1 MNERLMKT
9 RFIIF
14 AAAVAALASCTKEPS
29 MVDNQTPE
37 GQKMSFTVVAEDTK
51 TVLAE
56 GKKTYWSGSE
66 SISIFAGTSNN
77 EFTAKLS
84 EPAASATFTGPAV
97 TADTYVALYPYN
109 ASATLSS
116 QVISTVIPASQV
128 AVKDTFDP
136 SSAILVGSSSDANM
150 KLTNVCSLLKIT
162 VPDGVTSI
170 EVEGNGTAI
179 AGNVSID
186 LANGNA
192 VSGATETKV
201 TLSKADASVFEKGS
215 YYVAV
220 APGTLNGVTVTLRDA
235 VNKKHMTRKVE
246 SSRTLKGNV
255 IYDMGE
261 FGVVTDVK
269 YLFDDAYSAH
279 THHWEPKELTITD
292 EKAASGSKSLKWV
305 YEAASGDSWNN
316 HFQIDFSGEGI
327 DWNNVPDPSKACLK
341 YKVYLTNDQSSDQ
354 GSLFYNSFSFK
365 DKGYEEDASQVKIS
379 RSGDSSPVSADKV
392 VAENRWTEITLPLND
407 AITAIKDG
415 KTLIGLRVKTWS
427 TENAGTIVYF
437 DDIRLEG
444 CGFETASDVWVNDDV
459 TPEPEPEDVTNIY
472 TDSFGI
478 GNIWTPEG
486 STPTL
491 TESTESP
498 ATGTNCLKW
507 VYGHTGTWNVCTISL
522 PDLDLKNVENTEG
535 ASLVFKFRVADDKG
549 PSGNW
554 VIFQPYFNT
563 NNGDV
568 IVHGFTGSRGV
579 GRSAAEANQF
589 DFIVN
594 DDQWHE
600 LTLPLSIS
608 IQSLKDKSALITGL
622 SFSNMGEVAN
632 AGTVIYFDD
641 IRLVGCGLNK

>member
-1 MNERLMKT
+1 MPEINSTYKWHIELIDDMRKIAS
-9 RFIIF
+9 FIFCVLCSMSIS
-14 AAAVAALASCTKEPS
+14 AAAP
-29 MVDNQTPE
+29 
-37 GQKMSFTVVAEDTK
+37 K
-51 TVLAE
+51 TH
-56 GKKTYWSGSE
+56 S
-66 SISIFAGTSNN
+66 
-77 EFTAKLS
+77 
-84 EPAASATFTGPAV
+84 
-97 TADTYVALYPYN
+97 
-109 ASATLSS
+109 LSS
-116 QVISTVIPASQV
+116 PDGKLTVEVSGN
-128 AVKDTFDP
+128 TF
-136 SSAILVGSSSDANM
+136 LVGSSSDANI

-201 TLSKADASVFEKGS
+201 TLSKADASVFEKGT

-235 VNKKHMTRKVE
+235 VNRKHMTRKVE

-269 YLFDDAYSAH
+269 YLFDDAYSAN
-279 THHWEPKELTITD
+279 THHWEPNELTITD
-292 EKAASGSKSLKWV
+292 EKAASGSQSLKWV

-327 DWNNVPDPSKACLK
+327 DWNNVSDPSKACLK
-341 YKVYLTNDQSSDQ
+341 YKVYLTNDQSPDQ

-365 DKGYEEDASQVKIS
+365 DKGFEEDASQVKIS

-407 AITAIKDG
+407 VITAIKDG

-444 CGFETASDVWVNDDV
+444 CGFETAGDVWVNDDV
-459 TPEPEPEDVTNIY
+459 TPEPEDVTDIY
-472 TDSFGI
+472 TDSFNI
-478 GNIWTPEG
+478 GFIWT
-486 STPTL
+486 SNTL

-507 VYGHTGTWNVCTISL
+507 VYGHTGTWNACTISL
-522 PDLDLKNVENTEG
+522 PELDLKNVENMEG

-549 PSGNW
+549 PSENW
-554 VIFQPYFNT
+554 VIFQPYFT
-563 NNGDV
+563 TDNGDV
-568 IVHGFTGSRGV
+568 IVHGFENSRGV
-579 GRSAAEANQF
+579 GRSVAAENQF

-600 LTLPLSIS
+600 LTLPLSIA

-622 SFSNMGEVAN
+622 CFSNMNEGAN
-632 AGTVIYFDD
+632 EGTVIYFDD

>member
-1 MNERLMKT
+1 MRKIAS
-9 RFIIF
+9 FIFCVLCSMSIS
-14 AAAVAALASCTKEPS
+14 AAAP
-29 MVDNQTPE
+29 
-37 GQKMSFTVVAEDTK
+37 K
-51 TVLAE
+51 TH
-56 GKKTYWSGSE
+56 S
-66 SISIFAGTSNN
+66 
-77 EFTAKLS
+77 
-84 EPAASATFTGPAV
+84 
-97 TADTYVALYPYN
+97 
-109 ASATLSS
+109 LSS
-116 QVISTVIPASQV
+116 PDGKLTVEVSGN
-128 AVKDTFDP
+128 TF
-136 SSAILVGSSSDANM
+136 LVGSSSDANI

-201 TLSKADASVFEKGS
+201 TLSKADASVFEKGT

-235 VNKKHMTRKVE
+235 VNRKHMTRKVE

-269 YLFDDAYSAH
+269 YL
-279 THHWEPKELTITD
+279 
-292 EKAASGSKSLKWV
+292 
-305 YEAASGDSWNN
+305 
-316 HFQIDFSGEGI
+316 
-327 DWNNVPDPSKACLK
+327 
-341 YKVYLTNDQSSDQ
+341 
-354 GSLFYNSFSFK
+354 
-365 DKGYEEDASQVKIS
+365 
-379 RSGDSSPVSADKV
+379 
-392 VAENRWTEITLPLND
+392 
-407 AITAIKDG
+407 
-415 KTLIGLRVKTWS
+415 
-427 TENAGTIVYF
+427 
-437 DDIRLEG
+437 
-444 CGFETASDVWVNDDV
+444 
-459 TPEPEPEDVTNIY
+459 Y
-472 TDSFGI
+472 TDSFNLECNWI
-478 GNIWTPEG
+478 
-486 STPTL
+486 SDTL

-498 ATGTNCLKW
+498 ATGTKCLKW
-507 VYGHTGTWNVCTISL
+507 VYDHTGTWNSCTFSL
-522 PDLDLKNVENTEG
+522 PYLDLKNVENMEG

-563 NNGDV
+563 NDGDV
-568 IVHGFTGSRGV
+568 IVYGFTGSRGV

-622 SFSNMGEVAN
+622 SFSNMNEYATE
-632 AGTVIYFDD
+632 GTVIYFDD

>member
-1 MNERLMKT
+1 MPEINSTYKWHIELIDDMRKIAS
-9 RFIIF
+9 FIFCVLCSMSIS
-14 AAAVAALASCTKEPS
+14 AAAP
-29 MVDNQTPE
+29 
-37 GQKMSFTVVAEDTK
+37 K
-51 TVLAE
+51 TH
-56 GKKTYWSGSE
+56 S
-66 SISIFAGTSNN
+66 
-77 EFTAKLS
+77 
-84 EPAASATFTGPAV
+84 
-97 TADTYVALYPYN
+97 
-109 ASATLSS
+109 LSS
-116 QVISTVIPASQV
+116 PDGKLTVEVSGN
-128 AVKDTFDP
+128 TF
-136 SSAILVGSSSDANM
+136 LVGSSSDANI

-201 TLSKADASVFEKGS
+201 TLSKADASVFEKGT

-235 VNKKHMTRKVE
+235 VNKKHMSRKVE

-269 YLFDDAYSAH
+269 YLFDDAYSAN
-279 THHWEPKELTITD
+279 THHWEPNELTITD
-292 EKAASGSKSLKWV
+292 EKAASGSQSLKWV

-341 YKVYLTNDQSSDQ
+341 YKVYLTNDQSPDQ

-365 DKGYEEDASQVKIS
+365 DKGFEEDASQVKIS

-407 AITAIKDG
+407 VITAIKDG
-415 KTLIGLRVKTWS
+415 KTLIGLRAKTWS

-444 CGFETASDVWVNDDV
+444 CGFETAGDVWVNDDV
-459 TPEPEPEDVTNIY
+459 TPEPEDVTDIY
-472 TDSFGI
+472 TDSFNI
-478 GNIWTPEG
+478 GFIWT
-486 STPTL
+486 SNTL

-507 VYGHTGTWNVCTISL
+507 VYGHTGTWNACTISL
-522 PDLDLKNVENTEG
+522 PELDLKNVENMEG

-563 NNGDV
+563 NDGDV
-568 IVHGFTGSRGV
+568 IVYGFTGSRGV

-622 SFSNMGEVAN
+622 SFSNMNEYATE
-632 AGTVIYFDD
+632 GTVIYFDD

>member
-1 MNERLMKT
+1 MPEINSTYKWHIELIDDMRKIAS
-9 RFIIF
+9 FIFCVLCSMSIS
-14 AAAVAALASCTKEPS
+14 AAAP
-29 MVDNQTPE
+29 
-37 GQKMSFTVVAEDTK
+37 K
-51 TVLAE
+51 TH
-56 GKKTYWSGSE
+56 S
-66 SISIFAGTSNN
+66 
-77 EFTAKLS
+77 
-84 EPAASATFTGPAV
+84 
-97 TADTYVALYPYN
+97 
-109 ASATLSS
+109 LSS
-116 QVISTVIPASQV
+116 PDGKLTVEVSGN
-128 AVKDTFDP
+128 TF
-136 SSAILVGSSSDANM
+136 LVGSSSDANI

-201 TLSKADASVFEKGS
+201 TLSKADASVFEKGT

-235 VNKKHMTRKVE
+235 VNRKHMTRKVE

-269 YLFDDAYSAH
+269 YLFDDAYSAN
-279 THHWEPKELTITD
+279 THHWEPNELTITD
-292 EKAASGSKSLKWV
+292 EKAASGSQSLKWV

-327 DWNNVPDPSKACLK
+327 DWNNVSDPSKACLK
-341 YKVYLTNDQSSDQ
+341 YKVYLTNDQSPDQ

-365 DKGYEEDASQVKIS
+365 DKGFEEDASQVKIS

-407 AITAIKDG
+407 VITAIKDG

-444 CGFETASDVWVNDDV
+444 CGFETAGDVWVNDDV
-459 TPEPEPEDVTNIY
+459 TPEPEDVTDIY
-472 TDSFGI
+472 TDSFNI
-478 GNIWTPEG
+478 GFIWT
-486 STPTL
+486 SNTL

-507 VYGHTGTWNVCTISL
+507 VYGHTGTWNACTISL
-522 PDLDLKNVENTEG
+522 PELDLKNVENMEG

-563 NNGDV
+563 NDGDV
-568 IVHGFTGSRGV
+568 IVYGFTGSRGV

-622 SFSNMGEVAN
+622 SFSNMNEYATE
-632 AGTVIYFDD
+632 GTVIYFDD

>member
-1 MNERLMKT
+1 MKT

-29 MVDNQTPE
+29 MVENQTPE

-66 SISIFAGTSNN
+66 SISIFDGTSNN
-77 EFTAKLS
+77 EFTAELS
-84 EPAASATFTGPAV
+84 EPAASVTFTGTAA

-136 SSAILVGSSSDANM
+136 SSAILVGSSSDTNM

-186 LANGNA
+186 LENGNA

-201 TLSKADASVFEKGS
+201 TLSMADASVFEKGT

-269 YLFDDAYSAH
+269 YLFDDELCEGSSIYSDN
-279 THHWEPKELTITD
+279 TLFVSSDSP
-292 EKAASGSKSLKWV
+292 ASGSKCLKWV
-305 YEAASGDSWNN
+305 FDHDGTWNVATIALSNIDLKTVSNPSNAYLVYKFRLEVDNGPSAGWEIFRTYFNTTSAGDLQVGKRTVGRPVAESQNGADQFEYIVKDKDWHELRISLADAIETLVTNN
-316 HFQIDFSGEGI
+316 STITG
-327 DWNNVPDPSKACLK
+327 L
-341 YKVYLTNDQSSDQ
+341 
-354 GSLFYNSFSFK
+354 SFS
-365 DKGYEEDASQVKIS
+365 DMGHESNYQ
-379 RSGDSSPVSADKV
+379 
-392 VAENRWTEITLPLND
+392 
-407 AITAIKDG
+407 
-415 KTLIGLRVKTWS
+415 
-427 TENAGTIVYF
+427 GTTIYF

-444 CGFETASDVWVNDDV
+444 CGFKTASDVWVNDDI
-459 TPEPEPEDVTNIY
+459 TPEPEPEDVFYLFDDAWVGT
-472 TDSFGI
+472 
-478 GNIWTPEG
+478 W
-486 STPTL
+486 
-491 TESTESP
+491 SP
-498 ATGTNCLKW
+498 WDPNNGLSISDEQAASGTKSVKW
-507 VYGHTGTWNVCTISL
+507 VYQAQDYNGWKVHFVMDLRSLNIDWKSISD
-522 PDLDLKNVENTEG
+522 PSKAFLKYKVKMTVDNSPIGWYLYENTFMMNG
-535 ASLVFKFRVADDKG
+535 KDDVAKYQISRASNPNEVGEWRVLLNADWIELSIPLEQAINEVKAGTTFIG
-549 PSGNW
+549 PR
-554 VIFQPYFNT
+554 F
-563 NNGDV
+563 
-568 IVHGFTGSRGV
+568 
-579 GRSAAEANQF
+579 RSAETES
-589 DFIVN
+589 DGT
-594 DDQWHE
+594 
-600 LTLPLSIS
+600 TL
-608 IQSLKDKSALITGL
+608 
-622 SFSNMGEVAN
+622 
-632 AGTVIYFDD
+632 YFDD
-641 IRLVGCGLNK
+641 IRLVGCGQNK

>member
-1 MNERLMKT
+1 MPEINSTYKWHIELIDDMRKIAS
-9 RFIIF
+9 FIFCVLCSMSIS
-14 AAAVAALASCTKEPS
+14 AAAP
-29 MVDNQTPE
+29 
-37 GQKMSFTVVAEDTK
+37 K
-51 TVLAE
+51 TH
-56 GKKTYWSGSE
+56 S
-66 SISIFAGTSNN
+66 
-77 EFTAKLS
+77 
-84 EPAASATFTGPAV
+84 
-97 TADTYVALYPYN
+97 
-109 ASATLSS
+109 LSS
-116 QVISTVIPASQV
+116 PDGKLTVEVSGN
-128 AVKDTFDP
+128 TF
-136 SSAILVGSSSDANM
+136 LVGSSSDANI

-192 VSGATETKV
+192 VTGATETKV
-201 TLSKADASVFEKGS
+201 TLSKADASVFEKGT

-235 VNKKHMTRKVE
+235 VNRKHMTRKVE

-269 YLFDDAYSAH
+269 YLFDDAYSAN
-279 THHWEPKELTITD
+279 THHWEPNELTITD
-292 EKAASGSKSLKWV
+292 EKAASGSQSLKWV
-305 YEAASGDSWNN
+305 YEAASGDSWKN

-341 YKVYLTNDQSSDQ
+341 YKVYLTNDQSPDQ

-365 DKGYEEDASQVKIS
+365 DKGFEEDASQVKIS

-407 AITAIKDG
+407 VITAIKDG

-444 CGFETASDVWVNDDV
+444 CGFETAGDVWVNDDA
-459 TPEPEPEDVTNIY
+459 TPEPEPEDVKYLFDDDLFEGGSIY
-472 TDSFGI
+472 SNGEFFVSSD
-478 GNIWTPEG
+478 
-486 STPTL
+486 
-491 TESTESP
+491 SP

-507 VYGHTGTWNVCTISL
+507 VYGFTGTWNTCAISL
-522 PDLDLKNVENTEG
+522 PYLDLTNVENTEG

-554 VIFQPYFNT
+554 VIFQPYFT
-563 NNGDV
+563 TDIKVDV
-568 IVHGFTGSRGV
+568 KVHGFENSRGV
-579 GRSAAEANQF
+579 GRSVAAENQF

-600 LTLPLSIS
+600 LTLPLSIA

-622 SFSNMGEVAN
+622 AFSNMDEGAN
-632 AGTVIYFDD
+632 EGTVIYFDD

>member
-1 MNERLMKT
+1 MKT
-9 RFIIF
+9 RFF
-14 AAAVAALASCTKEPS
+14 AAVLFFAALASCTKEPS
-29 MVDNQTPE
+29 FNNPTTSPDGE
-37 GQKMSFTVVAEDTK
+37 LMSFTVQAIDTK

-56 GKKTYWSGSE
+56 SKKTYWYGSE
-66 SISIFAGTSNN
+66 SISIFTGTSNN
-77 EFTAKLS
+77 EFTAELS

-201 TLSKADASVFEKGS
+201 TLSKADASVFEKGT

-235 VNKKHMTRKVE
+235 VNKKHMSRKVE

-498 ATGTNCLKW
+498 ATGTNSLKW

-579 GRSAAEANQF
+579 GRSVADANF

-600 LTLPLSIS
+600 LTLPLSIA
-608 IQSLKDKSALITGL
+608 IQSLIDKSALITGL
-622 SFSNMGEVAN
+622 SFSNMNEGAN
-632 AGTVIYFDD
+632 EGTVIYFDD

>member
-1 MNERLMKT
+1 MKT
-9 RFIIF
+9 RFF
-14 AAAVAALASCTKEPS
+14 AAVLFFAALASCTKEPS
-29 MVDNQTPE
+29 FNNPTTSPDGE
-37 GQKMSFTVVAEDTK
+37 LMSFTVQAIDTK

-56 GKKTYWSGSE
+56 SKKTYWSGSE
-66 SISIFAGTSNN
+66 SISIFDGTSNKK
-77 EFTAKLS
+77 FTAELS
-84 EPAASATFTGPAV
+84 EPAASATFTGTAA

-150 KLTNVCSLLKIT
+150 NLTNVCSLLKIT

-201 TLSKADASVFEKGS
+201 TLSKADASVFEKGT

-269 YLFDDAYSAH
+269 YIYTDSFDMGK
-279 THHWEPKELTITD
+279 TWITEETLTEST
-292 EKAASGSKSLKWV
+292 ESPATGTKCLKWV
-305 YEAASGDSWNN
+305 YDHDGKWNVAVIGLSNIDLTTVSNPSNAYLVYKFRLEVDNGPSTGWEIFRTYFQTTAGD
-316 HFQIDFSGEGI
+316 
-327 DWNNVPDPSKACLK
+327 L
-341 YKVYLTNDQSSDQ
+341 
-354 GSLFYNSFSFK
+354 
-365 DKGYEEDASQVKIS
+365 QVGK
-379 RSGDSSPVSADKV
+379 RTVGRP
-392 VAENRWTEITLPLND
+392 VAESQGADQFEYIVKDNDWHELRISLAD
-407 AITAIKDG
+407 AIG
-415 KTLIGLRVKTWS
+415 TLVTKNSTITGLAFSDMGNEYNYK
-427 TENAGTIVYF
+427 GTTIYF

-444 CGFETASDVWVNDDV
+444 CGFETAGDVWVNDDA
-459 TPEPEPEDVTNIY
+459 TPEPEPEDVKYLFDDDLCEGGSIY
-472 TDSFGI
+472 SNGKFLVSSD
-478 GNIWTPEG
+478 
-486 STPTL
+486 
-491 TESTESP
+491 SP

-507 VYGHTGTWNVCTISL
+507 VYGFTGAWNTCAISL
-522 PDLDLKNVENTEG
+522 PELDLKNVENTEG

-554 VIFQPYFNT
+554 VIFQPYFT
-563 NNGDV
+563 TDNGDV
-568 IVHGFTGSRGV
+568 IVHGFENSRGV
-579 GRSAAEANQF
+579 GRSVAAENQF

-600 LTLPLSIS
+600 LTLPLSIA

-622 SFSNMGEVAN
+622 AFSSREEGAN
-632 AGTVIYFDD
+632 EGTVIYFDD

>member
-1 MNERLMKT
+1 MKT
-9 RFIIF
+9 RFF
-14 AAAVAALASCTKEPS
+14 AAVLFFAALASCTKEPS
-29 MVDNQTPE
+29 FNNPTTSPDGE
-37 GQKMSFTVVAEDTK
+37 LMSFTVQAIDTK

-56 GKKTYWSGSE
+56 SKKTYWSGSE
-66 SISIFAGTSNN
+66 SISIFDGTSNN

-84 EPAASATFTGPAV
+84 EPAASATFTGTAA

-116 QVISTVIPASQV
+116 QVISTVIPTSQV

-201 TLSKADASVFEKGS
+201 TLSKANASVFEKGT

-269 YLFDDAYSAH
+269 Y
-279 THHWEPKELTITD
+279 
-292 EKAASGSKSLKWV
+292 
-305 YEAASGDSWNN
+305 
-316 HFQIDFSGEGI
+316 
-327 DWNNVPDPSKACLK
+327 
-341 YKVYLTNDQSSDQ
+341 
-354 GSLFYNSFSFK
+354 
-365 DKGYEEDASQVKIS
+365 
-379 RSGDSSPVSADKV
+379 
-392 VAENRWTEITLPLND
+392 
-407 AITAIKDG
+407 
-415 KTLIGLRVKTWS
+415 
-427 TENAGTIVYF
+427 
-437 DDIRLEG
+437 
-444 CGFETASDVWVNDDV
+444 
-459 TPEPEPEDVTNIY
+459 IY
-472 TDSFGI
+472 TDSFDMGETWI
-478 GNIWTPEG
+478 TK
-486 STPTL
+486 TL

-498 ATGTNCLKW
+498 ATGTKCLKW
-507 VYGHTGTWNVCTISL
+507 VYDHTGTWNVAAIGLSNIDLKTVSNPSNAYLVYKFRLGVDNGPSTGWEIFRTYFTTTTNEDLQVGKRTVGRPVAERQSGADQFEYIVKDNDWHELRISL
-522 PDLDLKNVENTEG
+522 ADAIGTLVTKNNTITALAFSDMGHENNHIGTTIYFDDIRLVGCGFETAGDVWVNDDATPEPEPEDVKYLYTDSFNLECNWFSDTLTESTESPATGTKCLKWVYDHTGTWNSCTFSLPYLDLKNVENTEG

-549 PSGNW
+549 PSENW
-554 VIFQPYFNT
+554 VIFQPYFT
-563 NNGDV
+563 TDNGDV
-568 IVHGFTGSRGV
+568 IVHGFENSRGV
-579 GRSAAEANQF
+579 GRSVAAENQF

-600 LTLPLSIS
+600 LTLPLSIE

-622 SFSNMGEVAN
+622 AFSSMNEGAN

>member
-1 MNERLMKT
+1 MPEINSTYKWHIELIDDMRKIAS
-9 RFIIF
+9 FIFCVLCSMSIS
-14 AAAVAALASCTKEPS
+14 AAAP
-29 MVDNQTPE
+29 
-37 GQKMSFTVVAEDTK
+37 K
-51 TVLAE
+51 TH
-56 GKKTYWSGSE
+56 S
-66 SISIFAGTSNN
+66 
-77 EFTAKLS
+77 
-84 EPAASATFTGPAV
+84 
-97 TADTYVALYPYN
+97 
-109 ASATLSS
+109 LSS
-116 QVISTVIPASQV
+116 PDGKLTVEVSGN
-128 AVKDTFDP
+128 TF
-136 SSAILVGSSSDANM
+136 LVGSSSDANI

-201 TLSKADASVFEKGS
+201 TLSKADASVFEKGT

-220 APGTLNGVTVTLRDA
+220 APGTLNGVTATLRDA
-235 VNKKHMTRKVE
+235 VNKKHMSRKVE

-444 CGFETASDVWVNDDV
+444 CGFETESDVWVNDDV
-459 TPEPEPEDVTNIY
+459 TPEPEPEDVFYLFDDAWVGT
-472 TDSFGI
+472 
-478 GNIWTPEG
+478 W
-486 STPTL
+486 
-491 TESTESP
+491 SP
-498 ATGTNCLKW
+498 WDPNNGLSISDEQAASGTKSVKW
-507 VYGHTGTWNVCTISL
+507 VYQAQDYNGWTVHFVMDLRSLNIDWKSISDPSKAFLKYKVKMTVDNSPTGWYL
-522 PDLDLKNVENTEG
+522 YENTFMMDG
-535 ASLVFKFRVADDKG
+535 KYDVAKYPISRASNPNEVGEWRVLLNADWIELSIPLEQAINEVKAGTTFIG
-549 PSGNW
+549 PR
-554 VIFQPYFNT
+554 F
-563 NNGDV
+563 
-568 IVHGFTGSRGV
+568 
-579 GRSAAEANQF
+579 RSAET
-589 DFIVN
+589 
-594 DDQWHE
+594 E
-600 LTLPLSIS
+600 LDGTTL
-608 IQSLKDKSALITGL
+608 
-622 SFSNMGEVAN
+622 
-632 AGTVIYFDD
+632 YFDD

>member
-1 MNERLMKT
+1 MKT
-9 RFIIF
+9 RFF
-14 AAAVAALASCTKEPS
+14 AAVLFFAALASCTKEPS
-29 MVDNQTPE
+29 FNNPTTSPDGE
-37 GQKMSFTVVAEDTK
+37 LMSFTVQAIDTK

-56 GKKTYWSGSE
+56 SKKTYWSGSE
-66 SISIFAGTSNN
+66 SISIFDGTSNN
-77 EFTAKLS
+77 KFTAKLS
-84 EPAASATFTGPAV
+84 EPAASATFTGTAA

-150 KLTNVCSLLKIT
+150 NLTNVCSLLKIT

-201 TLSKADASVFEKGS
+201 TLSKADASVFEKGT

-261 FGVVTDVK
+261 FGMVTDVK
-269 YLFDDAYSAH
+269 YL
-279 THHWEPKELTITD
+279 
-292 EKAASGSKSLKWV
+292 
-305 YEAASGDSWNN
+305 
-316 HFQIDFSGEGI
+316 
-327 DWNNVPDPSKACLK
+327 
-341 YKVYLTNDQSSDQ
+341 
-354 GSLFYNSFSFK
+354 
-365 DKGYEEDASQVKIS
+365 
-379 RSGDSSPVSADKV
+379 
-392 VAENRWTEITLPLND
+392 
-407 AITAIKDG
+407 
-415 KTLIGLRVKTWS
+415 
-427 TENAGTIVYF
+427 
-437 DDIRLEG
+437 
-444 CGFETASDVWVNDDV
+444 
-459 TPEPEPEDVTNIY
+459 Y
-472 TDSFGI
+472 TDSFNLECNWI
-478 GNIWTPEG
+478 
-486 STPTL
+486 SDTL

-498 ATGTNCLKW
+498 ATGTKCLKW
-507 VYGHTGTWNVCTISL
+507 VYDHTGTWNSCTFSL
-522 PDLDLKNVENTEG
+522 PYLDLKNVENTEG

-554 VIFQPYFNT
+554 AIFQPYFT
-563 NNGDV
+563 TDNGDV
-568 IVHGFTGSRGV
+568 IVHGFENSRGV
-579 GRSAAEANQF
+579 GRSVAAENQF

-600 LTLPLSIS
+600 LTLPLSIA

-622 SFSNMGEVAN
+622 AFSNMNEGANAGTVIYFDDIRLEGCGFETAGDVWVNDDATPEPEPEDVKYLYTDSFNLECNWISDTLTESTESPATGTKCLKWVYDHTGTWNSCTFSLPYLDLKNVENTEGASLVFKFRVADDKGPSGNWAIFQPYFTTDNGDVIVHGFENSRGVGRSVAAENQFDFIVNDDQWHELTLPLSIAIQSLKDKSALITGLAFSNMNEGAN

-641 IRLVGCGLNK
+641 IRLVGCGLN